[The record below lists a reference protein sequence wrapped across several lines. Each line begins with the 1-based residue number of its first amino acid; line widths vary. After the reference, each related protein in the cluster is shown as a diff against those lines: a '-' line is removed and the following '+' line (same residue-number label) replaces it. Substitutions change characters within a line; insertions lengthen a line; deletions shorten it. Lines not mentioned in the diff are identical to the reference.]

1 MRWFRVF
8 VAAAVLSGA
17 CLGCSRDM
25 KSSIPPPS
33 PDDKPL
39 GNPKVFHGVGKQRPA
54 K

>member
-1 MRWFRVF
+1 MRRFRAF
-8 VAAAVLSGA
+8 VAAAVLAGA
-17 CLGCSRDM
+17 CLGCSQGA

-39 GNPKVFHGVGKQRPA
+39 GTPKGMDGAGKQRPA